1 MIIEIKRKN
10 MLDDSILILT
20 LPKETNSLS
29 QFFFYIEQFIKKKK
43 IIRNT
48 SKNYYLRFII
58 LFYIFDILGKDAL
71 KIHLTYSSVITIVH
85 IIMRIEEIS
94 GNINS

>member
-1 MIIEIKRKN
+1 
-10 MLDDSILILT
+10 MLDNSKLILILH
-20 LPKETNSLS
+20 
-29 QFFFYIEQFIKKKK
+29 
-43 IIRNT
+43 R
-48 SKNYYLRFII
+48 KNYYLRFII